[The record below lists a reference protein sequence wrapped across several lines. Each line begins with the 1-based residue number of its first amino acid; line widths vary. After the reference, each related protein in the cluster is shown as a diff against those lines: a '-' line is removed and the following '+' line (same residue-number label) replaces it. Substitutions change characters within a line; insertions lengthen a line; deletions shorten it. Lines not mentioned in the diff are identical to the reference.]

1 MYRYAPKYSAYDTG
15 TFYRVCTCSFLD
27 STKAAVSVSYLKVR
41 MFHDLNLSSFLR
53 GYEHSRM
60 SKTSF
65 MISGASFILT
75 LNILTGNFC
84 KITAMSFEGTVF
96 LQEVYQALNY
106 GFHIQFLRLLHECD
120 LFGYLVSDCEISK
133 QLEHKEIEML

>member
-1 MYRYAPKYSAYDTG
+1 
-15 TFYRVCTCSFLD
+15 
-27 STKAAVSVSYLKVR
+27 
-41 MFHDLNLSSFLR
+41 
-53 GYEHSRM
+53 
-60 SKTSF
+60 
-65 MISGASFILT
+65 
-75 LNILTGNFC
+75 
-84 KITAMSFEGTVF
+84 MSFEGTVF